1 MTAGSEDNFAVLMN
15 EKCEELGLQ
24 NTHFMNASG
33 LHNENQYTTPVEM
46 AMILAYAMQNP
57 ECAKILSIYQHTT
70 APLASHP
77 EGILLTSTMFGR
89 MYGTEVPNVTI
100 QAGKTGYTQEAGNCL
115 VSYAEKTGHHYIA
128 LTAGAENRWHVVY
141 DDFELY
147 GNYLPADESETQET
161 TGTSETTQAQ
171 NVE

>member
-1 MTAGSEDNFAVLMN
+1 MN

-115 VSYAEKTGHHYIA
+115 VSYAEKTGHLISH
-128 LTAGAENRWHVVY
+128 
-141 DDFELY
+141 
-147 GNYLPADESETQET
+147 LPQGQRTDGMSSMMILSCMAIIFRQMNQRHRKQQEHQKQLRHRT
-161 TGTSETTQAQ
+161 
-171 NVE
+171 

>member
-1 MTAGSEDNFAVLMN
+1 
-15 EKCEELGLQ
+15 
-24 NTHFMNASG
+24 
-33 LHNENQYTTPVEM
+33 
-46 AMILAYAMQNP
+46 
-57 ECAKILSIYQHTT
+57 
-70 APLASHP
+70 
-77 EGILLTSTMFGR
+77 MFGR

-115 VSYAEKTGHHYIA
+115 VSYAEKAGHHYIA